1 MFWFHLGVTGHSISR
16 WPDGLAARCHLVMP
30 LLCELVNMYMYMS
43 HVAMYMWTERNKEF
57 RILCLR
63 ALSHGTASSFELV
76 HAGHKTVSQ
85 V

>member
-1 MFWFHLGVTGHSISR
+1 MS
-16 WPDGLAARCHLVMP
+16 CHLFMP
-30 LLCELVNMYMYMS
+30 LLYEFVNMYMS

-57 RILCLR
+57 RILYLR
-63 ALSHGTASSFELV
+63 ALSHRTASSFELV